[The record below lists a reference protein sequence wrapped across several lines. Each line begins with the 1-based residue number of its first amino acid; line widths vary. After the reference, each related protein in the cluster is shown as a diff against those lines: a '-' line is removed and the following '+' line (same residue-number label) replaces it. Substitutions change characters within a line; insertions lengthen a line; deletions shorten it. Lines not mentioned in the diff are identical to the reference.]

1 MSSTMSKE
9 EFITNIKK
17 WVVLDRQI
25 KQLNEQI
32 KQSRQMKCSITGDI
46 CNYMT
51 HNSIQNKKIEINDGH
66 LKFFEKKEYS
76 PLTFAYVETC
86 LSQVIKN
93 PDQVE
98 YIMKHIK
105 ENREVK
111 TSVDIRR
118 NNDVK

>member
-1 MSSTMSKE
+1 MSRE
-9 EFITNIKK
+9 EFIENIKK

-25 KQLNEQI
+25 KQMNEQI
-32 KQSRQMKCSITGDI
+32 KRSRTAKCGITNDI
-46 CNYMT
+46 CNYMAN
-51 HNSIQNKKIEINDGH
+51 NSIQNKRIEISDGH
-66 LKFFEKKEYS
+66 LRYVEKKEYS

-98 YIMKHIK
+98 YIMKYIK

-111 TSVDIRR
+111 TSMDIRR

>member
-1 MSSTMSKE
+1 MSKE
-9 EFITNIKK
+9 EFIENIKK

-25 KQLNEQI
+25 KQLNDQI
-32 KQSRQMKCSITGDI
+32 KRSRTMKCEVTTNV

-51 HNSIQNKKIEINDGH
+51 HNSIRDKKIEISDGH
-66 LKFFEKKEYS
+66 LRCVEKKEYS

-98 YIMKHIK
+98 YIMKYIK

-111 TSVDIRR
+111 TSMDIRR
-118 NNDVK
+118 NNDAK